1 MHNIQRQKAELTNP
15 FIAILYVQLI
25 VILIALMFESKIHF
39 LNQVEWKV
47 ISSAQFFE
55 CTSAICSWGEQS
67 KCSEGRRGRRSISG
81 EIWSQSGG
89 GGHFHTSTLL
99 HPRITP
105 QAAATHKWPGAP
117 ECNWPRDNLC
127 NASAS
132 WLHWVALTQW
142 WCTGCQRHHPPIK
155 LFQINCTAPWLHCT
169 ELCITITTSAPR
181 DGKRSKN
188 AVRPKIVRSLQPE
201 SNNKVEHLVPN
212 LKFVSALK

>member
-1 MHNIQRQKAELTNP
+1 MEVPYIWKRSEITNWLTRLNKSSCLKQESKAISWNKTNLCG
-15 FIAILYVQLI
+15 FLI
-25 VILIALMFESKIHF
+25 VWVIVWMHF
-39 LNQVEWKV
+39 CRQGWWVGGWEP
-47 ISSAQFFE
+47 
-55 CTSAICSWGEQS
+55 
-67 KCSEGRRGRRSISG
+67 RRSISG

-89 GGHFHTSTLL
+89 GGHLHTSTLPY
-99 HPRITP
+99 PRITP

-117 ECNWPRDNLC
+117 ECHWPRDNLC